1 MHILHQ
7 NSLHILHQRHQN
19 ILIKFSFHK
28 VNVKV
33 SVQRKKDEHDWICT
47 LKITETSSLILY
59 YLLYYITASLSV
71 FKLKSQSPPSQDL
84 ENSS

>member
-28 VNVKV
+28 VDVKV

-47 LKITETSSLILY
+47 FKKIQKHQVLY
-59 YLLYYITASLSV
+59 YTVPLSV